1 MIGIYFSGTGNTK
14 YCLEKFIALYDKNIE
29 ITTLEDT
36 GTMEKITYHKDIIF
50 AYPIY
55 YSNLPKIVRDFI
67 CENSDVW
74 KGKRVF
80 IIATMGLFS
89 GDGAGVS
96 ARLFER
102 YGAQVWGGLHLKMP
116 DCICDV
122 KALKRTPVQNKQIV
136 IQTEERIKSAV
147 CNLKNGTPTK
157 DGLGSLCHIAGL
169 LGQRLWFYRKT
180 QEYSDKIQI
189 DTGACIKCGKC
200 ALVCPMNNLS
210 LSEGKMIAD
219 GRCTLCYRCVNQCS
233 KKAITILGKQ
243 VIFQHSVYDFH

>member
-14 YCLEKFIALYDKNIE
+14 YCLENFVALYDRNIE
-29 ITTLEDT
+29 ITPLEDT
-36 GTMEKITYHKDIIF
+36 GTMEKVTYHKDIIF

-67 CENSDVW
+67 CENSDIW

-122 KALKRTPVQNKQIV
+122 KALKCTPAQNKQIV
-136 IQTEERIKSAV
+136 IQAEERIKSAV
-147 CNLKNGTPTK
+147 CNLKNGTQLKTVW
-157 DGLGSLCHIAGL
+157 DFYAILQG
-169 LGQRLWFYRKT
+169 GQRLWFYHKT
-180 QEYSDKIQI
+180 QEYSNKIQI
-189 DTGACIKCGKC
+189 DTDACIKCGKC

-210 LSEGKMIAD
+210 LSKCKIVAN

-233 KKAITILGKQ
+233 EAITILGKQ
-243 VIFQHSVYDFH
+243 VIFQYSVYDFH

>member
-1 MIGIYFSGTGNTK
+1 
-14 YCLEKFIALYDKNIE
+14 
-29 ITTLEDT
+29 
-36 GTMEKITYHKDIIF
+36 
-50 AYPIY
+50 
-55 YSNLPKIVRDFI
+55 
-67 CENSDVW
+67 
-74 KGKRVF
+74 
-80 IIATMGLFS
+80 MGLFS

-96 ARLFER
+96 ARLFKR

-122 KALKRTPVQNKQIV
+122 KALKRTPAQNKQIV
-136 IQTEERIKSAV
+136 IQAEERIKSAV
-147 CNLKNGTPTK
+147 CNLKNSTPTK
-157 DGLGSLCHIAGL
+157 DGLGFLCHIAGL

-210 LSEGKMIAD
+210 LSEDKIIAD
-219 GRCTLCYRCVNQCS
+219 GRCTLCYLCVNQCS